1 MTISRRKT
9 ARSRRRAEIPDAK
22 LGTVVVS
29 SRIRL
34 ARNLADEPFPDWA
47 PTGRLEDIYVKVAK
61 AAVEAGDEI
70 GITLS
75 AYRLGEG
82 AIVNFAGRLF
92 EAHLISRDLMNRGVG
107 AGYILARV
115 GKKGADRARF
125 AMMVNEEDHVRIQVF
140 RSDYAL
146 DDAWK
151 LADRFDTA
159 LSKRLPYAFSR
170 KLGYLT
176 ACPSNLGTGMRAS
189 VMLSLP
195 GLVACNE
202 FESTCRAVDR
212 LGFNARGVNGE
223 NTSISSCLV
232 QISNRGTLGFS
243 ETDVIARLKKVVDEV
258 IRVELQARRYSMT
271 KGAVFLDDMVARSL
285 SLLQSAYVLQA
296 EEAFNALTAVRLGVE
311 LGMVRRLRLSDVAD
325 LEASCGPYAI
335 RSELMGYGCTEEEMD
350 DPDVRDE
357 CRAALVRKA
366 VARATLHP
374 ISENLS

>member
-1 MTISRRKT
+1 MTFPRRKT
-9 ARSRRRAEIPDAK
+9 ARGRRRAEVPDAK
-22 LGTVVVS
+22 LGKVVVS

-47 PTGRLEDIYVKVAK
+47 STGRLEEILVKVAE
-61 AAVEAGDEI
+61 AAVAAGDEI
-70 GITLS
+70 GMPLS
-75 AYRLGEG
+75 AYRLEDGT
-82 AIVNFAGRLF
+82 ILNFAGRLF
-92 EAHLISRDLMNRGVG
+92 EAHFISRDLMNRGAG
-107 AGYILARV
+107 AGYLLAQA
-115 GKKGADRARF
+115 GKNGVAGSSF
-125 AMMVNEEDHVRIQVF
+125 AMMVNEEDHLRIQVF
-140 RSDYAL
+140 RDDYAL
-146 DDAWK
+146 EDAWK

-159 LSKRLPYAFSR
+159 LSKRLAYAFSK

-195 GLVACNE
+195 GLVACDE

-223 NTSISSCLV
+223 NTSTSSCLV

-258 IRVELQARRYSMT
+258 VRVELQARRYSMT

-285 SLLQSAYVLQA
+285 SLLQFAYILQA
-296 EEAFNALTAVRLGVE
+296 EEALNALTAVRLGVE
-311 LGMVRRLRLSDVAD
+311 LGMVRHLRISEVES
-325 LEASCGPYAI
+325 LEAACGHYAI
-335 RSELMGYGCTEEEMD
+335 LGDLIADGCTAEEAD
-350 DPDVRDE
+350 DPDVRDQF
-357 CRAALVRKA
+357 RASMVRRA

-374 ISENLS
+374 FSDNLS